1 MIQIMLR
8 VADPLPSSDRHDRS
22 SRFLPGLRPD
32 CLYTLDAKGP
42 FEFLGQLGPNGKS
55 RKVPI
60 YNGKSII
67 FLIWNVQASEC
78 SGRVILV
85 SLLTL
90 I

>member
-8 VADPLPSSDRHDRS
+8 EADPLPSSDRHDRS
-22 SRFLPGLRPD
+22 SRFVPGLHLD

-60 YNGKSII
+60 YNNKSII
-67 FLIWNVQASEC
+67 FLIWNVQAREC